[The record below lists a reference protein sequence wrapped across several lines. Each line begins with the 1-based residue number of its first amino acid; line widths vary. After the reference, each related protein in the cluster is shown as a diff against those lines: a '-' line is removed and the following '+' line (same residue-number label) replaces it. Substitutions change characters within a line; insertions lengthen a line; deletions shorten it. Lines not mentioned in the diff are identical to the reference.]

1 MTDDRLAQAIDIAAR
16 HAIAYFSEREIGDA
30 WGLYPEIGENDWE
43 TIQERVIQLAPY
55 PDRATY
61 QAAYDYLT
69 ERADKP

>member
-1 MTDDRLAQAIDIAAR
+1 MTDDRLAQAIDIMAR
-16 HAIAYFSEREIGDA
+16 HAIAYFSERGIGDA
-30 WGLYPEIGENDWE
+30 WEFYPEIGENDWE